1 VIIGVLALIVFTAPL
16 LGMRNRLE
24 AEKERLLGEADGRI
38 QLTIGRIH
46 ARVDADEHGVIGDL
60 QSTLS
65 ALIEER
71 KFIQAIS
78 TLPWEPGTLRGFAST
93 VLLPIMLWLV
103 TRLLERL
110 I

>member
-1 VIIGVLALIVFTAPL
+1 MIIGFLAVIVFTAPL
-16 LGMRNRLE
+16 LGMRNRLD
-24 AEKERLLGEADGRI
+24 AEKERLLSAADERI
-38 QLTIGRIH
+38 QLTISRIH
-46 ARVDADEHGVIGDL
+46 ARVDADQHGVIGDL
-60 QSTLS
+60 QATLS

-93 VLLPIMLWLV
+93 VMLPILLWLV